1 MNSPL
6 PAVKPYQKIPIAEC
20 GEPLVA
26 IPLTK
31 FVVES
36 PHPYEKLGAE
46 YDGKSPYCLRQGVI
60 EALEMAQFLLDK
72 RHPGWKLKI
81 HDAYRPL
88 GVQQFMVDYTFESL
102 LRRNDWQEHQISAQQ
117 RQEIWSQVYELWAA
131 PSAEPETPPPHSTGA
146 AVDLTIIDERNRVL
160 DMGGKIDEI
169 SPRSH
174 PDYYANS
181 KTLQDQQYH
190 RHRQLLNQIMVDS
203 GFCRHPK
210 EWWHFSL
217 GDQMWAW
224 LQQQKNPQQ
233 PKHEFP
239 ARYGRT

>member
-6 PAVKPYQKIPIAEC
+6 PAVKPYQKILIEEC

-26 IPLTK
+26 IPLQK
-31 FVVES
+31 FAIEF

-46 YDGKSPYCLRQGVI
+46 YEGKSPYCLRQGVL
-60 EALEMAQFLLDK
+60 EALETAQFLLHDS
-72 RHPGWKLKI
+72 HPGWQLKI

-88 GVQQFMVDYTFESL
+88 GVQQFMVNYTFESL
-102 LRRNDWQEHQISAQQ
+102 IRKNDWQEHKISPQQ
-117 RQEIWSQVYELWAA
+117 RQEIWTQVYELWAA
-131 PSAEPETPPPHSTGA
+131 PSTDPSTPPPHSTGA
-146 AVDLTIIDERNRVL
+146 AIDLTIIDDRQRTL
-160 DMGGKIDEI
+160 DMGGEIDEI

-174 PDYYANS
+174 PEYYARS
-181 KTLQDQQYH
+181 KTLRDQQYNC
-190 RHRQLLNQIMVDS
+190 HRQLLNQIMVDS

-224 LQQQKNPQQ
+224 LQNQKSPQ
-233 PKHEFP
+233 KTKKRLK
-239 ARYGRT
+239 ARYGRI

>member
-1 MNSPL
+1 M
-6 PAVKPYQKIPIAEC
+6 KPYQKIPIKEC

-26 IPLTK
+26 IPLSK
-31 FVVES
+31 FTVES

-46 YDGKSPYCLRQGVI
+46 YNGKSPYYLRQGVL
-60 EALEMAQFLLDK
+60 EALETAQFLLEK

-88 GVQQFMVDYTFESL
+88 GVQQFMVNYTFESL
-102 LRRNDWQEHQISAQQ
+102 LRRNDWQEHKISARQ

-131 PSAEPETPPPHSTGA
+131 PTADPNTPPPHSTGS
-146 AVDLTIIDERNRVL
+146 AVDLTIIDNRQRTL
-160 DMGGKIDEI
+160 DMGGEIDEL

-181 KTLQDQQYH
+181 KTLQDQQYN
-190 RHRQLLNQIMVDS
+190 RHRQLLNQIMIDS

-224 LQQQKNPQQ
+224 SQQQKNPQKSQ
-233 PKHEFP
+233 NHFI
-239 ARYGRT
+239 ARYGKI

>member
-1 MNSPL
+1 M
-6 PAVKPYQKIPIAEC
+6 KPYQKIPIEEC

-26 IPLTK
+26 IPLKK
-31 FVVES
+31 FVLEL

-46 YDGKSPYCLRQGVI
+46 YEGQSPYCLRKSVL
-60 EALEMAQFLLDK
+60 EALESSQYLLEK

-102 LRRNDWQEHQISAQQ
+102 IRKNYWQENNISPQQ

-131 PSAEPETPPPHSTGA
+131 PSADPNTPPPHSTGA
-146 AVDLTIIDERNRVL
+146 AIDLTIIDDRQRTL
-160 DMGGKIDEI
+160 DMGGEIDEI

-174 PDYYANS
+174 PDYYAKT
-181 KTLQDQQYH
+181 KTLQDQQYN
-190 RHRQLLNQIMVDS
+190 RHRQLLNQVMSDS

-224 LQQQKNPQQ
+224 SQNQNNPQ
-233 PKHEFP
+233 KHKNQLT
-239 ARYGRT
+239 ARYGRI

>member
-1 MNSPL
+1 M
-6 PAVKPYQKIPIAEC
+6 KPYQKIPIKEC

-26 IPLTK
+26 IPPTK

-36 PHPYEKLGAE
+36 PHAYEKLGAE
-46 YDGKSPYCLRQGVI
+46 YEGKSPYCLRQGVL
-60 EALEMAQFLLDK
+60 EALETAQFLLEK

-88 GVQQFMVDYTFESL
+88 GVQQFMVNYTFESL
-102 LRRNDWQEHQISAQQ
+102 LRKKDWREHQISAQQ
-117 RQEIWSQVYELWAA
+117 RQEIWSQVYEVWAA
-131 PSAEPETPPPHSTGA
+131 PTADPNTPPPHSTGS
-146 AVDLTIIDERNRVL
+146 AVDLTIIDNRHRTL
-160 DMGGKIDEI
+160 NMGGEIDEI

-181 KTLQDQQYH
+181 KTLQDQQYN
-190 RHRQLLNQIMVDS
+190 RHRQLLNKIMIES

-224 LQQQKNPQQ
+224 LQNQKHPQKPQ
-233 PKHEFP
+233 NHSV
-239 ARYGRT
+239 ARYGKI